1 MGPVN
6 PGGAIYIKTEQFF
19 STQLTYIDWLSSEAY
34 VCFREIFLLA
44 NEEGEAEE
52 RVSGHP
58 TPAYLAYFEL
68 MRG

>member
-1 MGPVN
+1 M
-6 PGGAIYIKTEQFF
+6 
-19 STQLTYIDWLSSEAY
+19 
-34 VCFREIFLLA
+34 CFREIFLLA

-68 MRG
+68 MRGDGPDVLIVNIRPLDSLETTSYLLWCQAL